1 MISTIRKKCRFIY
14 CSIFC
19 WAVGHC
25 VSSTLVRLAIEDET
39 LIWAGLPAWLA
50 GAGQVWKIE
59 KTNCWWNNYPTS
71 TAICD
76 TRQPPLWNITPKQ
89 ERKPKPGISWI
100 KEQKQW
106 VNNNNNKENWACLQ
120 KLLSVGFEGLLKGFP
135 PQLKF
140 ENEEV
145 PNLREASQ
153 CLRSTEPPRC
163 PPCTGYYQL
172 RGEGRGGATFV
183 LLKLMGP
190 PIDPQAAR
198 RHTREEEETPCRAFA
213 PSTTDLAS
221 TNLCTL
227 N

>member
-1 MISTIRKKCRFIY
+1 M
-14 CSIFC
+14 
-19 WAVGHC
+19 
-25 VSSTLVRLAIEDET
+25 
-39 LIWAGLPAWLA
+39 
-50 GAGQVWKIE
+50 
-59 KTNCWWNNYPTS
+59 
-71 TAICD
+71 
-76 TRQPPLWNITPKQ
+76 
-89 ERKPKPGISWI
+89 
-100 KEQKQW
+100 
-106 VNNNNNKENWACLQ
+106 Q
-120 KLLSVGFEGLLKGFP
+120 KLLSVGFEEMLKGFP

-153 CLRSTEPPRC
+153 CLRSAEPPRC
-163 PPCTGYYQL
+163 SPCTGYYQL

>member
-1 MISTIRKKCRFIY
+1 M
-14 CSIFC
+14 
-19 WAVGHC
+19 
-25 VSSTLVRLAIEDET
+25 
-39 LIWAGLPAWLA
+39 
-50 GAGQVWKIE
+50 
-59 KTNCWWNNYPTS
+59 
-71 TAICD
+71 
-76 TRQPPLWNITPKQ
+76 
-89 ERKPKPGISWI
+89 
-100 KEQKQW
+100 
-106 VNNNNNKENWACLQ
+106 Q
-120 KLLSVGFEGLLKGFP
+120 KLLLVGFEAMLKGFP

-145 PNLREASQ
+145 PNLRSA
-153 CLRSTEPPRC
+153 EPPRC
-163 PPCTGYYQL
+163 SPCTGYYQL